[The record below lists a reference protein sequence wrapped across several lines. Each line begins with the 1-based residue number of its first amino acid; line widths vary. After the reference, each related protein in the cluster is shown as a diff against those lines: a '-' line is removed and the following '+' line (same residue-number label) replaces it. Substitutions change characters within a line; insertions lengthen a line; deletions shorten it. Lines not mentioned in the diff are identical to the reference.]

1 MRQKMKKLK
10 IDLIIGFMAIL
21 TAVSCASAPVKW
33 FRPGTSQTTFSRDK
47 ADCEEAL
54 FSTGTTQRTK
64 EVYSLEG
71 CLEAKGYTAIPL
83 SSQ

>member
-1 MRQKMKKLK
+1 MKKKMKNLK
-10 IDLIIGFMAIL
+10 IDVIVGLLAIL
-21 TAVSCASAPVKW
+21 TVVSCASAPVKW
-33 FRPGTSQTTFSRDK
+33 FKPGTSQATFSRDK

>member
-1 MRQKMKKLK
+1 MKKIT
-10 IDLIIGFMAIL
+10 IDVIVGLLAIL
-21 TAVSCASAPVKW
+21 TVVSCASTQVKW
-33 FRPGTSQTTFSRDK
+33 FKPGTSQATFSKDK

-54 FSTGTTQRTK
+54 LSTGTTQRTK

-71 CLEAKGYTAIPL
+71 CLEAKGYTAVPL

>member
-1 MRQKMKKLK
+1 MRKKLK
-10 IDLIIGFMAIL
+10 NLKINVIVSLLAIL
-21 TAVSCASAPVKW
+21 PVVSCASTPVKW
-33 FRPGTSQTTFSRDK
+33 FKPGTSQATFSKDK

-54 FSTGTTQRTK
+54 LSTGTTQRTK

-71 CLEAKGYTAIPL
+71 CLEAKGYTAIPI

>member
-1 MRQKMKKLK
+1 MNKKMKKVK
-10 IDLIIGFMAIL
+10 IDVIVGLLAIL
-21 TAVSCASAPVKW
+21 TVVSCASTPVKW
-33 FRPGTSQTTFSRDK
+33 FKPGTSQATFSKDK

-54 FSTGTTQRTK
+54 LSTGTTQRTK

-71 CLEAKGYTAIPL
+71 CLEAKGYTAVPL